1 MATSSGWPA
10 AAADSS
16 AAMVADIPRLT
27 AVSPARSCRVLPARL
42 SLLDE
47 GARSLL
53 LVGVAPHPHEVL
65 GPEPAGVGQ
74 AQLEG
79 APERL
84 LRGAER
90 RCRDSCLSIGDTL
103 GLVAHLTSRGD

>member
-74 AQLEG
+74 AQLER
-79 APERL
+79 APESL
-84 LRGAER
+84 LRAAER
-90 RCRDSCLSIGDTL
+90 GGRVAGAGL
-103 GLVAHLTSRGD
+103 GEPLGPT